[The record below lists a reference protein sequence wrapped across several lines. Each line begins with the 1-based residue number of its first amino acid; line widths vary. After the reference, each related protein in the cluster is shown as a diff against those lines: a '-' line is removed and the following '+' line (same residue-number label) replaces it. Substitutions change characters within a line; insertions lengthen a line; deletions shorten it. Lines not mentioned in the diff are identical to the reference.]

1 MEPDIQVDCALLQL
15 LASRSAAGEV
25 AAPRL
30 TSAQWDRLFRLAS
43 THGVLGILLH
53 NLRAPCAAN
62 ADAWHTAERFLRARL
77 VHALRLRRATAELL
91 ARLTAAGIPVA
102 EFKGADFAD
111 HLYSR
116 PNLRPTSDIDL
127 LVPRLRLRDVADVLW
142 RLDYVPVLA
151 GSMRFATDEYG
162 EQSWRCQTVADI
174 EVDLH
179 WNLINHP
186 SLRRRAS
193 VGLDDLDWDTAGV
206 DARGARRATPATR
219 LVIAA
224 AHAAYGHQFDRLLLL
239 CDVREA
245 ARQLTLSADRS
256 ALQQM
261 AARTGTRPALDL
273 ALGTTAHW
281 LNDSTAADLRRRLS
295 GRSIARPSWRLIS
308 HQMLLHSGGHGH
320 PVRRRLLREL
330 LKRAA

>member
-1 MEPDIQVDCALLQL
+1 MESDFTIDRVLLQL
-15 LASRSAAGEV
+15 LASRSAEGE
-25 AAPRL
+25 ATTPRL

-53 NLRAPCAAN
+53 ILRAPSQDNAA
-62 ADAWHTAERFLRARL
+62 AWHTAERFLRARL
-77 VHALRLRRATAELL
+77 VHSLRLRRATAELL
-91 ARLTAAGIPVA
+91 ARLSAAGIPAA

-111 HLYSR
+111 HLYSL

-142 RLDYVPVLA
+142 RTDYVPVLA
-151 GSMRFATDEYG
+151 GPMRFAADEYG
-162 EQSWRCQTVADI
+162 EQSWRCQSIADI

-193 VGLDDLDWDTAGV
+193 VGLADLDWETT
-206 DARGARRATPATR
+206 DANAKGARRATPATR
-219 LVIAA
+219 MVIAA

-239 CDVREA
+239 CDVRESA
-245 ARQLTLSADRS
+245 QRMTSAADRA
-256 ALQQM
+256 ALQRL
-261 AARTGTRPALDL
+261 AARTGTRAALDL

-281 LNDSTAADLRRRLS
+281 LNDSAAADLRSSLNC
-295 GRSIARPSWRLIS
+295 GSIVRKGWRLIS
-308 HQMLLHSGGHGH
+308 RQMLLHSGGQGH